1 MPKLKL
7 SYASFFR
14 FFFLYFPIFFFF
26 NFSRFLTDYFV
37 NFSMSLEYY
46 TRNGHILPIGLAVCG
61 ICKEKHLKSVD
72 FSNSR
77 TIPIPDPEP
86 IILPDSSYKRDQN
99 QQVLKPMVKTEMISI
114 YPSPPKK
121 VRQMSTSVSSTN
133 DVIVA
138 SVSNPGYNSTTGEI
152 TLFNNTYHE
161 WK

>member
-1 MPKLKL
+1 
-7 SYASFFR
+7 
-14 FFFLYFPIFFFF
+14 
-26 NFSRFLTDYFV
+26 
-37 NFSMSLEYY
+37 MSLEYY

-161 WK
+161 